1 MLQTFRKLLRIGG
14 PAQRDRCI
22 ACPLTAC
29 GRGSRASV
37 LRMECDGA
45 EARRLRNLG
54 LYEGSRVTVL
64 DRQDGCLLEVCGA
77 RLALGAG
84 LAASITVLPI
94 QG

>member
-1 MLQTFRKLLRIGG
+1 
-14 PAQRDRCI
+14 
-22 ACPLTAC
+22 
-29 GRGSRASV
+29 
-37 LRMECDGA
+37 
-45 EARRLRNLG
+45 
-54 LYEGSRVTVL
+54 VL